1 MKKYTFFWGG
11 PFSQWAPSEILIDGV
26 KYNCCEQYMMAQ
38 KALLFKDMESYEA
51 IMKAEQPYEQKAL
64 GRRVKNFDRDKWE
77 LVAKSVVYRANQAKF
92 TQHKHY
98 YDDLM
103 ATDDTL
109 LVEASPEDKIWGI
122 GLAESD
128 PRAHDESQWQGTNWL
143 GEIITDVREDLRQEK
158 TQWESFITDPTVFM
172 RITV

>member
-38 KALLFKDMESYEA
+38 KALLFKDMEAHDA
-51 IMKAEQPYEQKAL
+51 IMKAQHPSDQKSL
-64 GRRVKNFDRDKWE
+64 GRKIKNFDKETWE
-77 LVAKSVVYRANQAKF
+77 LVAKSVVFRANDAKF

-103 ATDDTL
+103 ATGDTL

-122 GLAESD
+122 GLAEND
-128 PRAHDESQWQGTNWL
+128 PRVHDESQWQGTNWL
-143 GEIITDVREDLRQEK
+143 GEVITDVRENLSGQKE
-158 TQWESFITDPTVFM
+158 QWDMFINNPNDF
-172 RITV
+172 IL

>member
-11 PFSQWAPSEILIDGV
+11 PFSQWAPSEILIDGI

-38 KALLFKDMESYEA
+38 KALLFKDTETYEA
-51 IMKAEQPYEQKAL
+51 IMKTSHPSGQKAL
-64 GRRVKNFDRDKWE
+64 GRKVKNFDKETWE
-77 LVAKSVVYRANQAKF
+77 LIAKSVVYRANQAKF

-103 ATDDTL
+103 ATGDTL

-128 PRAHDESQWQGTNWL
+128 PRVHDESQWQGTNWL
-143 GEIITDVREDLRQEK
+143 GEVITDVREDLKSEK
-158 TQWESFITDPTVFM
+158 AQWDSFIDNPNTFM
-172 RITV
+172 L

>member
-26 KYNCCEQYMMAQ
+26 RYNSCEQYMMAQ
-38 KALLFKDMESYEA
+38 KALVFNDMESHDA
-51 IMKAEQPYEQKAL
+51 IMKAQHPSQQKAL
-64 GRRVKNFDRDKWE
+64 GRKIKNFDKETWE
-77 LVAKSVVYRANQAKF
+77 IVAKDVVYRANYAKF

-103 ATDDTL
+103 ATGDTL

-128 PRAHDESQWQGTNWL
+128 PRVHDESKWQGTNWL
-143 GEIITDVREDLRQEK
+143 GEIITDVRNDLRNEK
-158 TQWESFITDPTVFM
+158 SQWNELIKNPKSFL
-172 RITV
+172 

>member
-38 KALLFKDMESYEA
+38 KALLFKDIESHDA
-51 IMKAEQPYEQKAL
+51 IMKASHPSDQKAL
-64 GRRVKNFDRDKWE
+64 GRKVKNFNKETWE
-77 LVAKSVVYRANQAKF
+77 QIAKSVVYRANQAKF

-103 ATDDTL
+103 ATGDTL

-128 PRAHDESQWQGTNWL
+128 PRVHDESQWQGTNWL
-143 GEIITDVREDLRQEK
+143 GEVITDVREDLKNEK
-158 TQWESFITDPTVFM
+158 EQWDRFIDNPNTFM
-172 RITV
+172 L

>member
-1 MKKYTFFWGG
+1 MEKYTFFWGG
-11 PFSQWAPSEILIDGV
+11 PFSQWAYSEILIDGV

-38 KALLFKDMESYEA
+38 KARLFNDTESYDA
-51 IMKAEQPYEQKAL
+51 IMAAEQPYAQKSL
-64 GRRVKNFDRDKWE
+64 GRSVKNFNKEKWE

-98 YDDLM
+98 FDDLM
-103 ATDDTL
+103 ATEGTL

-128 PRAHDESQWQGTNWL
+128 PRILDKSQWQGTNWL
-143 GEIITDVREDLRQEK
+143 GEILTDVREDLLHEK
-158 TQWESFITDPTVFM
+158 KQWDTFIADPDNFM
-172 RITV
+172 LG

>member
-1 MKKYTFFWGG
+1 MKKYTFFWRG

-38 KALLFKDMESYEA
+38 KALLFKDMEAHDA
-51 IMKAEQPYEQKAL
+51 IMKAQHPSDQKSL
-64 GRRVKNFDRDKWE
+64 GRKIKNFDKETWE
-77 LVAKSVVYRANQAKF
+77 LVAKSVVFRANDAKF

-103 ATDDTL
+103 ATGDTL

-122 GLAESD
+122 GLAEND
-128 PRAHDESQWQGTNWL
+128 PRVHDESQWQGTNWL
-143 GEIITDVREDLRQEK
+143 GEVITDVRENLSGQKE
-158 TQWESFITDPTVFM
+158 QWDMFINNPNDF
-172 RITV
+172 IL

>member
-38 KALLFKDMESYEA
+38 KALLFKDMEAHDA
-51 IMKAEQPYEQKAL
+51 IMKAQHPSDQKSL
-64 GRRVKNFDRDKWE
+64 GRKIKNFDKETWE
-77 LVAKSVVYRANQAKF
+77 LVAKSVVFRANDAKF

-103 ATDDTL
+103 ATGDTL

-122 GLAESD
+122 GLAEND
-128 PRAHDESQWQGTNWL
+128 PRVHDESQWQGTNWL
-143 GEIITDVREDLRQEK
+143 GEVITDVRENLSSQKE
-158 TQWESFITDPTVFM
+158 QWDMFINNPNDF
-172 RITV
+172 IL